1 MNRREFLTLT
11 SLAPFIGLKELLA
24 INDSNIQKRTL
35 SRSMTK
41 DKNKVLDLHPK
52 LQYKVISKAGS
63 TMSDGL
69 RLPDLPD
76 GMGAFNVNNNIVLV
90 RNHELHP
97 RSKMNKS
104 AFKNPEKQMKELGR
118 KHYDKYSIGG
128 TTTVVLNRTTK
139 LVKREFLS
147 LSGTNTNCSGGV
159 TPWGTWITCEEN
171 IQKKKENTVPH
182 GYAFE
187 VDPRNNFLSDPIP
200 LKNMGRFHHEA
211 IAFDKFHNAY
221 LTEDRSDGL
230 IYKFVPKNKD
240 SLIEGDLYALK
251 IQGTKDSR
259 NWKNSSIKAN
269 KRYVAKW
276 IKIEDVDP
284 SSDTMRYE
292 GYSNGA
298 TLFSRPEGI
307 VASKDS
313 LYVCCTSGG
322 PLNRGQIW
330 KIIPTKKGETY
341 IELWHEVQDRSS
353 INMPDNI
360 VVAPWGDLIICE
372 DNSRLNRLWG
382 ITPKGNP
389 YLIAEN
395 NYSGAE
401 FAGVCFSPFDNT
413 LFVNLQQEGLTLSID
428 GNWQEVIS

>member
-1 MNRREFLTLT
+1 MNRREFLTLA
-11 SLAPFIGLKELLA
+11 SLAPFFGLKELLA
-24 INDSNIQKRTL
+24 KSDSNIQKRSL
-35 SRSMTK
+35 ISSMTR
-41 DKNKVLDLHPK
+41 DKNKILDLHPK
-52 LQYKVISKAGS
+52 LQYKVISEAGS

-97 RSKMNKS
+97 GSKINKS
-104 AFKNPEKQMKELGR
+104 AFKNPEKQMKELGK
-118 KHYDKYSIGG
+118 KHYDKYAIGG
-128 TTTVVLNRTTK
+128 TTTVVLDRTTK

-171 IQKKKENTVPH
+171 IQKKKANTVPH

-200 LKNMGRFHHEA
+200 LKTMGRFNHEA
-211 IAFDKFHNAY
+211 VAFDKFHNAY

-240 SLIEGDLYALK
+240 SLIKGDLYALN
-251 IQGTKDSR
+251 IQGIKDSR
-259 NWKNSSIKAN
+259 NWKNRSIKAD
-269 KRYVAKW
+269 KRYVAEW

-284 SSDTMRYE
+284 GNDTMRYE
-292 GYSNGA
+292 GFLNGA

-307 VASKDS
+307 VADKDS

-330 KIIPTKKGETY
+330 KIIPTNNGETY
-341 IELWHEVQDRSS
+341 IELWHEVQDHSS

-413 LFVNLQQEGLTLSID
+413 LFVNLQQEGLTISID